1 MQNSIGNESIK
12 IACIQTIPG
21 AELEVKSS
29 FEKACK
35 TVGIKKYIFLK
46 GFGTF
51 DIILFYL
58 TEGLGSH
65 LSKAGP
71 IHKVLKSNL
80 FLCYPYGNVN
90 VDKMFFLL
98 STKLFTGVSLLKIN
112 PALQNYFPGIEN
124 RLRAFIS
131 RNTNWFM
138 LGSLG
143 WNEIILLINENDI
156 DRLCKE
162 LFNVGK
168 FMYVENDE
176 PFSILAKT
184 FSFIGMNYKIIP
196 PIEEIRAGFN
206 KSREF
211 LDKNSSLKNAEI
223 LLEGSTVA
231 PSLEAAVKPMSMPAI
246 KRYFFHK
253 GFQTYTSLGKQDL
266 IIKPKKKTTW
276 SYFLALVLDFRH
288 RYRGE
293 VFSTSIRLGLDA
305 EDTKPL
311 RHNDIPYRIKPFD
324 FGYADLAAA
333 FGDTMALPLANHFYS
348 FSNLSQNPLCGS
360 AFVDMLD
367 YPPYIKDIG
376 AKLHQSGQDTLHFA
390 QGALEVLRYGAE
402 LRSYGTYETIE
413 EITGRFSE
421 FRGGC
426 QQALLA
432 IEFLP
437 SHILGRLG
445 LGWKGF
451 VVTGHH
457 KFFHVNEVINV
468 PTEALWDPQTWW
480 ALYHEIGHILIDNRQ
495 DWIDYELPSIRQ
507 FLANKSNHDYW
518 IRLITELAAE
528 IVGFEF
534 GFFGNYKLFFE
545 QLWNHLLKI
554 DPFQSKNIAVEAYAI
569 RSFFTK
575 IFEER
580 FRRSSKAGRVTTE
593 QFRNLDFLYQELV
606 AHMDLIEKTVNRAL
620 FKNKRFLAAENAIL
634 FKELYP
640 FAVHL
645 FDKMSATDLRP
656 NMKTLDYENTKKV
669 VGSLSRGRIWL
680 KEINWPEAVLYLLMQ
695 QSQHSFSSQV
705 ATILSFWNQQMGRI
719 KLKFI

>member
-1 MQNSIGNESIK
+1 MENSIGNQSIK

-21 AELEVKSS
+21 EELDVKSC

-35 TVGIKKYIFLK
+35 EVGIKKYIFLK

-58 TEGLGSH
+58 TEGLGFH

-80 FLCYPYGNVN
+80 LLCYPYKSVN
-90 VDKMFFLL
+90 VDKMFSLL

-112 PALQNYFPGIEN
+112 PALQNYLPGIEN
-124 RLRAFIS
+124 TLRAYIS
-131 RNTNWFM
+131 RNTNWFI

-143 WNEIILLINENDI
+143 WNEIILLINENNI
-156 DRLCKE
+156 DRLCRE
-162 LFNVGK
+162 LFNVGLL
-168 FMYVENDE
+168 MYVEKDKK
-176 PFSILAKT
+176 FSILAKT

-206 KSREF
+206 KSRKF
-211 LDKNSSLKNAEI
+211 LDKNSSLKNTEI
-223 LLEGSTVA
+223 LVEGSTVT
-231 PSLEAAVKPMSMPAI
+231 PSLEVAVKPTSMPAI
-246 KRYFFHK
+246 KRYFSYK

-266 IIKPKKKTTW
+266 IIKPKKKMTW
-276 SYFLALVLDFRH
+276 SHFLALVLHFRH
-288 RYRGE
+288 RYRGK
-293 VFSTSIRLGLDA
+293 VFSTSIRLSLDA
-305 EDTKPL
+305 EETNPI
-311 RHNDIPYRIKPFD
+311 RHKDIPYRIKPFD
-324 FGYADLAAA
+324 FSYADLAGA

-367 YPPYIKDIG
+367 YPPYIKNIG
-376 AKLHQSGQDTLHFA
+376 VRLHQNGQDTLPFA
-390 QGALEVLRYGAE
+390 QGALQVLRYGAE

-437 SHILGRLG
+437 SQILGRLG

-480 ALYHEIGHILIDNRQ
+480 ALYHEIAHILIDNRK

-534 GFFGNYKLFFE
+534 GFFGNYKFFFE

-554 DPFQSKNIAVEAYAI
+554 DPFQSKNIAVETYAI

-575 IFEER
+575 IFEGH
-580 FRRSSKAGRVTTE
+580 FRKSSNVERVTKE

-606 AHMDLIEKTVNRAL
+606 AHMDLIEKTVNKAL
-620 FKNKRFLAAENAIL
+620 FKNKRFLAAENALL

-645 FDKMSATDLRP
+645 FDKMSAADLRP
-656 NMKTLDYENTKKV
+656 NMKTLNYGNTKEV
-669 VGSLSRGRIWL
+669 VRSLSKGRIWL
-680 KEINWPEAVLYLLMQ
+680 KEITCPEAVLYRLMQ
-695 QSQHSFSSQV
+695 QSQHSFSAQV
-705 ATILSFWNQQMGRI
+705 ATILSFWNQQMNRI
-719 KLKFI
+719 KMKFL